1 MWLQV
6 VRFNLHRDNKLVGSS
21 YVKTKTRLRIMGL
34 SREKKSLN
42 HLRDKM
48 KKAKNLK
55 HRHPILLLKFK
66 KQVFLLIR

>member
-6 VRFNLHRDNKLVGSS
+6 VKFNLHRDNKLVGSS
-21 YVKTKTRLRIMGL
+21 YVKTKTRLRIMGI

-48 KKAKNLK
+48 NKSQKSETQTP
-55 HRHPILLLKFK
+55 HITTE
-66 KQVFLLIR
+66 V